1 MFSNR
6 KQTLIAAGVIIAC
19 GFGFYLWH
27 SSRLKSLSVERQR
40 IAVLHLDN
48 QTADAELDAAGTG
61 LAALLAERLGG
72 LPGVAA
78 FVAASPAEAAGRGA
92 TLVVHG
98 RIEQLR
104 GQYRV
109 LANLE
114 RLSSREFEA
123 AGSVAGEKEAL
134 PALMDGIA
142 RGVQSAVR
150 PKGQLPAAEFRT
162 IEAAV
167 ALGRSMVTGNA
178 ETAIAELDAA
188 VRVEPG
194 CGLCWRRLVELHAA
208 AGRREEAL
216 ARAEAS
222 RAGKVTPMSRAAIDY
237 EAARLRNDV
246 SGQRTALE
254 RLAKL
259 RAGEPEYLARLAR
272 ILAGLG
278 QWNEA
283 AETLRSAVQAAPME
297 PDFWNEFGYAL
308 AWAGKTDEAL
318 RALNEYARLAPDSAN
333 PGDSRGEVA
342 LMAGRFAQAIEFF
355 EESYKK
361 DKAFNGGQALEKAAL
376 AAYLNGEKARA
387 ASYVDRYLGALPQP
401 PPPPAR
407 LIGARWQYAL
417 GGVESA
423 LKTAEAADAVSA
435 AVIAAAAGDEASA
448 ARLLAAAPPQS
459 AARGKLILAASTAWP
474 PALASRPEFAPL
486 RAFRAVL
493 ERRWS
498 AASAEFTAML
508 KSVPANSAQASLLK
522 ECAAWALVMDSKA
535 AEAGKLLG
543 GSWPMPPP
551 AAFSEITLLVYP
563 NLFYTR
569 AEIALAAGKLNEA
582 RKYYDLFLLY
592 AGDRKDTLGM
602 IARAKAAARV

>member
-6 KQTLIAAGVIIAC
+6 KQTLIVAGVIIAC

-40 IAVLHLDN
+40 IAVLRLDN
-48 QTADAELDAAGTG
+48 QTGDRQLDAAGAG

-72 LPGVAA
+72 LPGVTA
-78 FVAASPAEAAGRGA
+78 FVTASPGEAAGREA

-98 RIEQLR
+98 RIEEVR
-104 GQYRV
+104 GRYRV
-109 LANLE
+109 VANLE

-123 AGSVAGEKEAL
+123 AGSVAGEKKAL

-142 RGVQSAVR
+142 GGVQSAVR

-167 ALGRSMVTGNA
+167 ALGRSMEAGDGESV
-178 ETAIAELDAA
+178 IAELETA

-194 CGLCWRRLVELHAA
+194 CGLCWRRLVELHTG
-208 AGRREEAL
+208 AGRRDDAL
-216 ARAEAS
+216 AQAEAS
-222 RAGKVTPMSRAAIDY
+222 RAGKISPMSRAAIDY

-246 SGQRTALE
+246 PAQKSALE

-259 RAGEPEYLARLAR
+259 RAGEPEYLARLAQV
-272 ILAGLG
+272 LAGLG

-283 AETLRSAVQAAPME
+283 AETLRSAVQAAPLE
-297 PDFWNEFGYAL
+297 PNLWNEFGYAL

-318 RALNEYARLAPDSAN
+318 RALNEYARLDPDSAN

-342 LMAGRFAQAIEFF
+342 LMAGRFAQAIEYF

-361 DKAFNGGQALEKAAL
+361 DKAFNGGQALEKAAM

-387 ASYVDRYLGALPQP
+387 ASYIDRYLGALAQP
-401 PPPPAR
+401 PTPAAR
-407 LIGARWQYAL
+407 LLGARWQFAF
-417 GGVESA
+417 GGIASA
-423 LKTAEAADAVSA
+423 VKTAEAADPVPA
-435 AVIAAAAGDEASA
+435 ALIAAAAGDEEGA
-448 ARLLAAAPPQS
+448 ARLLAAAPPQN
-459 AARGKLILAASTAWP
+459 AGRGKLLLAASTAWP
-474 PALASRPEFAPL
+474 PELASRPEVAPL

-498 AASAEFTAML
+498 AASAEFRAAL
-508 KSVPANSAQASLLK
+508 KSVQANSAQAALLR
-522 ECAAWALVMDSKA
+522 ECAAWTLVMDSKA

-543 GSWPMPPP
+543 GAWPMPPP
-551 AAFSEITLLVYP
+551 AAFSEIVLLVYP

-569 AEIALAAGKLNEA
+569 AEIALAAGKANDA

-592 AGDRKDTLGM
+592 AGDRKDTHGM
-602 IARAKAAARV
+602 IARARAAARL